1 MTYRFY
7 FTPIV
12 RVVNIT
18 QYPWQDRL
26 SYGKTDYYMARQT
39 TISSKIHWGKSQKTI
54 IAMNPER

>member
-18 QYPWQDRL
+18 QYSWQTE
-26 SYGKTDYYMARQT
+26 YFMATQN
-39 TISSKIHWGKSQKTI
+39 ILWQGGLLYLAKYIGENHKKLL
-54 IAMNPER
+54 

>member
-26 SYGKTDYYMARQT
+26 LYGKVGHYRASQT
-39 TISSKIHWGKSQKTI
+39 TISSIIHWGKSQKTI

>member
-26 SYGKTDYYMARQT
+26 LYGKVEHYRVSQT
-39 TISSKIHWGKSQKTI
+39 TISRIIHWGKSQKTI